1 MWQKRCADCVPFLL
15 LRDRACAMCDILLIS
30 LCPLFNAERQS
41 MCNAGQYVLGLFF
54 FFTVKG
60 KSMRNICSV
69 AKCCLDRAPAD
80 EIGYN
85 EVFSN

>member
-1 MWQKRCADCVPFLL
+1 MSQKCCADCVTFLL
-15 LRDRACAMCDILLIS
+15 LRDRAGAACSQVLFG
-30 LCPLFNAERQS
+30 LCHFLTIEGQS
-41 MCNAGQYVLGLFF
+41 MRNAGQYVLGLFF